1 MKNILR
7 LAFANLRYY
16 KKQTAA
22 LFVGILL
29 SAGLLT
35 GVGSLFGS
43 GKEAAKENARA
54 EYGDWHYE
62 TRCDYPWME
71 TFKKNPQGK
80 GFKVVKYGVETVC
93 KAISEP
99 FAIQYVYGDSEYMD
113 MMGRK
118 LMDGSYPQ
126 KENEIAADA
135 QTLRNLGISEELGS
149 TVILD
154 GETFTVC
161 GILTEMPQKIRE
173 ILGDYMQVFVCET
186 LDYGMNGSFV
196 YLKFDES
203 REVYP
208 QVKAFAETYGVDAGT
223 FSRNNRLSG
232 FVGGESS
239 SAALPEIAGALMD
252 PAYGIPWIW
261 GVLNEN
267 QAMTEGAV
275 LLALALFSAFI
286 IYSIFQVSVLKR
298 MAQYSVMQT
307 LGMTD
312 GSAAAM
318 LAAELLMIFVPGYC
332 AGAVL
337 GNTAAFLLY
346 RKAGQ
351 IFITRNTAVHSGVD
365 IKANAAIL
373 SVENLPDAGRFC
385 VNWENIRTGAMFLIA
400 VLLIISFLLMKK
412 MQKLTLRQM
421 IAGDTGKKKRDR
433 RIHSVKREN
442 LTGVLTRRFM
452 FSRKGTFIGVLMS
465 LSIGS
470 VIFLGAVYVT
480 GNTRMNNELTF
491 KADDGLGSDIQAYEP
506 TDSLKDTIPQE
517 AAEKLEDIS
526 GLETVMP
533 VRYLLGEVPLENG
546 SFRWPE
552 FFAETAGEEGFDPD
566 PVLME
571 KYNGRIVQTGE
582 DDYKIKV
589 NIYGYSD
596 AMLESLSDYL
606 LEGEIDPEQMRRENT
621 VIFKTLMDGQG
632 NYDGIDIGTG
642 DTVRVKTPA
651 DTEAEGEVLKFLGSD
666 ESYREQ
672 ELKVAAVVSRPL
684 AKVDSFIGDTGD
696 DCVDLIMTNEQMKK
710 NFGVSGYRTISINV
724 REETDAKAAA
734 DEVRRALS
742 KVQGCIVRDYSVQ
755 IEAQNLYLNQQILF
769 FMGISAVLLA
779 ISLLHILNSMQY
791 LVAERSYEFSVLRA
805 MGITD
810 AGLLKMLAKEGLR
823 YGIYAS
829 LALLL
834 LYAIVQKILYY
845 FMVHVY
851 LYLHPQAAVP
861 VGYVIGIILLNPAL
875 CAGAMMISGKSLLRK
890 GILQK

>member
-1 MKNILR
+1 MKNVFR

-29 SAGLLT
+29 SAALFT

-62 TRCDYPWME
+62 TSCDDPWME
-71 TFKKNPQGK
+71 EFENQPEGE
-80 GFKVVKYGVETVC
+80 GFEVAQYGVETVR

-99 FAIQYVYGDSEYMD
+99 FAIQYVYGDSGYMD

-118 LMDGSYPQ
+118 LIEGSYPQ
-126 KENEIAADA
+126 RQNEIAADA
-135 QTLRNLGISEELGS
+135 QTLRNLDVPEEIGS
-149 TVILD
+149 TVTLD

-161 GILTEMPQKIRE
+161 GILTEMPEKINE
-173 ILGDYMQVFVCET
+173 IFGDYMQVFVCET
-186 LDYGMNGSFV
+186 LDYGMDGSFV

-203 REVYP
+203 RPVGRQAE
-208 QVKAFAETYGVDAGT
+208 AFAETYGADGSEFAVNDG
-223 FSRNNRLSG
+223 LIG
-232 FVGGESS
+232 FVGGEGQSIT
-239 SAALPEIAGALMD
+239 LQEIAQALVN
-252 PAYGIPWIW
+252 PAYGIPYVW
-261 GVLNEN
+261 GILNEN

-275 LLALALFSAFI
+275 LLALAIFTAFI

-307 LGMTD
+307 LGMTE
-312 GSAAAM
+312 GTAFAM
-318 LAAELLMIFVPGYC
+318 LAAELLMIFIFGYS

-337 GNTAAFLLY
+337 GNGAAALIY
-346 RKAGQ
+346 RRSGQ
-351 IFITRNTAVHSGVD
+351 IFITRNTAIHSGVD
-365 IKANAAIL
+365 TETNAAIL

-385 VNWENIRTGAMFLIA
+385 VNWEVIGLGAVFLTA
-400 VLLIISFLLMKK
+400 MLLIVSFLLMKK

-433 RIHSVKREN
+433 RIYSVKREN
-442 LTGVLTRRFM
+442 LTGILTKRFM
-452 FSRKGTFIGVLMS
+452 FSRKGTFVGVLLS
-465 LSIGS
+465 LSVGS
-470 VIFLGAVYVT
+470 VIFLGTVYVT
-480 GNTRMNNELTF
+480 ENTRINNELTF

-517 AAEKLEDIS
+517 AAEQLHTISSLE
-526 GLETVMP
+526 EVMP
-533 VRYLLGEVPLENG
+533 VRYMLGEVFLENG
-546 SFRWPE
+546 CFQWPN
-552 FFAETAGEEGFDPD
+552 FYAESDGAGSLDPNQ
-566 PVLME
+566 VMME

-596 AMLESLSDYL
+596 AMLESLNDYL

-642 DTVRVKTPA
+642 DAVQVKTPL
-651 DTEAEGEVLKFLGSD
+651 DTQAEGEVLKFLGSD

-696 DCVDLIMTNEQMKK
+696 NCVDLIMTNEQMEK
-710 NFGVSGYRTISINV
+710 NFGITGYRTISINV
-724 REETDAKAAA
+724 KEGADAKAAA
-734 DEVRRALS
+734 DEIRSTLPGAD
-742 KVQGCIVRDYSVQ
+742 GCIVRDYSAQ
-755 IEAQNLYLNQQILF
+755 IEAQNLYLNQQIMF

-779 ISLLHILNSMQY
+779 ISLLHIMNSMQY

-810 AGLLKMLAKEGLR
+810 AGLIKMLMKEGLR
-823 YGIYAS
+823 YGIYSS
-829 LALLL
+829 LAMLL
-834 LYAIVQKILYY
+834 LYSVVQKVLYY
-845 FMVHVY
+845 FMTHVY
-851 LYLHPQAAVP
+851 LYLHPQGTIS
-861 VGYVIGIILLNPAL
+861 VGYIIGMVIMNLAL
-875 CAGAMMISGKSLLRK
+875 CTGAMVFSATDI
-890 GILQK
+890 